1 MTKRYAII
9 ASILLVA
16 LTATAKEKMPVPAF
30 RTWHFSPVLVTP
42 DTIREL
48 PDTLQMNFPMH
59 TVINDYSIA
68 NAYNG
73 NFISPIQS
81 KVFFDRQTPTDN
93 PFVHAYAPYIYTPEK
108 TRFFRTNLPFSTISY
123 RKGFKTYREENDLEL
138 LLTGNIREDLNVGAQ
153 INYFNSIGRYDSQ
166 EGKVANG
173 NAFLSYSGSN
183 YAIHGAFDFSVLSNF
198 ENGGLSNP
206 ADLGGALNPEDMDV
220 NLRAMSGMRYL
231 AGYVNHSYTFRT
243 ADSIPW
249 LTIRH
254 ALDIQESTKRY
265 IEQQANQGFYTNNYK
280 LDDTRKSTRDTAAVL
295 TISNTLDVTFHE
307 EFNRALRFGFDVFA
321 RNEAQRYTLQDDTL
335 GHSFKWLN
343 NTFVGGALY
352 MRQTKYIHY
361 GFDGEVCLIG
371 YKLGEFQVNG
381 HIDGGFRLGKDSLT
395 LSAKAYVRNQTP
407 SYYLQHY
414 SSNHF
419 RWDNDFGKTYRFYV
433 GGEVAYPTKWVR
445 PAVDVSFENIT
456 RLIYF
461 DADGLPQQHDGNVQ
475 VLAVNAHLDLTTPWV
490 NWENNVIWQHST
502 SAVLPLP
509 DIALYSNLYY
519 HGCWFRAMDA
529 QIGANVRYHTAY
541 YAPVL
546 CPATSQFCLQTDDA
560 GRTLVGNYPIINVYA
575 NFYVRLIRLRFFAE
589 YQHLNGHF
597 MDPEY
602 FSMPAYPLNPP
613 TFRAGLAWHFYK

>member
-1 MTKRYAII
+1 MTKKLFII
-9 ASILLVA
+9 ACVLLFA
-16 LTATAKEKMPVPAF
+16 LSATGKEKMPVPAF

-42 DTIREL
+42 DTLRDL

-73 NFISPIQS
+73 NFVSPIQS
-81 KVFFDRQTPTDN
+81 KIFFDRQTPTDN

-123 RKGFKTYREENDLEL
+123 RKGFKTYRDENDLEL

-153 INYFNSIGRYDSQ
+153 INYFNSIGQYDKQ
-166 EGKVANG
+166 EAKVANG

-198 ENGGLSNP
+198 ENGGLANTS
-206 ADLGGALNPEDMDV
+206 DLGGALNPEDMDV
-220 NLRAMSGMRYL
+220 NLSAMSGVRYL
-231 AGYVNHSYTFRT
+231 AGYVNHSYTFRS
-243 ADSIPW
+243 ADSIP
-249 LTIRH
+249 LFTIRH

-280 LDDTRKSTRDTAAVL
+280 LDDSRQYTRDTAAVL
-295 TISNTLDVTFHE
+295 TISNTVDVTFHE

-335 GHSFKWLN
+335 GHSFLWQN
-343 NTFVGGALY
+343 NTFIGGALY
-352 MRQTKYIHY
+352 MRQTKYIRY

-395 LSAKAYVRNQTP
+395 LAARAYVRNQTP

-419 RWDNDFGKTYRFYV
+419 LWDNNFGKTYRFYV

-461 DADGLPQQHDGNVQ
+461 DKDGLPQQHDGNVQ

-490 NWENNVIWQHST
+490 NWENNVVWQHAT

-529 QIGANVRYHTAY
+529 QLGVNLRYHSAY
-541 YAPVL
+541 YAPLL
-546 CPATSQFCLQTDDA
+546 CPATSQFCTQSE
-560 GRTLVGNYPIINVYA
+560 TLVGNYPIINVYA

-597 MDPEY
+597 MTPDY
-602 FSMPAYPLNPP
+602 YSMPGYPLNPP